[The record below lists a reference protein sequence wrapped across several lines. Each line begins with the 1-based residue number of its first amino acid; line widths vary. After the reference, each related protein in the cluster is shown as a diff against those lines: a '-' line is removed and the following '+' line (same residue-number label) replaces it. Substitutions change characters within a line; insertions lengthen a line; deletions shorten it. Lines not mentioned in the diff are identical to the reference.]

1 MTKHPTSEVYQRATT
16 AAGLLLWL
24 AACVWLAVSYA
35 WREQLTVAAFVPL
48 VILASMFVQ
57 TFRVP
62 SGLKFTHERLTFTLS
77 DAVVLLVA
85 CWYGLAP
92 AVFVAAIEGFFT
104 SRRTTHRTSS
114 NAFSAGMMAL
124 AAAAAAL
131 TLSVVLHYGFREA
144 TTGAR
149 HTALA
154 VAVAMFVASLVHN
167 VVNVSLLS
175 VLLALRH
182 DQPVVRN
189 CWEKVRWVAPMFFPT
204 GTAATLMYI
213 ARQYDM
219 LFAVVIG
226 APIFLAIHFGHKRYR
241 DAMAA
246 RIAFTEKAHRET
258 IEALAVAINAK
269 DKVTHQHVLRVQIY
283 AAGVARLLGCSDEEI
298 EALRAGAL
306 LHDIGKIAVPDSIL
320 RKPGKL
326 TAAEFAE
333 MKLHTV
339 VGAQILSRVE
349 FPYPVVPVVRHH
361 HERWDGKGYPDGLH
375 GEEIPLTARILS
387 VVDCFDA
394 VREDRQYRKGLSR
407 EAAIALIM
415 DGAGTQYDAH
425 VVGTFVT
432 HLPEFEAEIK
442 ARSQQPLPTYG
453 IEMAEQLS
461 AAAREVAPAA
471 GLAAQTDAHAHKLSE
486 REMQQLAQLAHA
498 VEGLQTH
505 AEVLVAFTDALRT
518 LVPYDT
524 CAIALVRPEGGDA
537 RVAYAAGLHAAAL
550 RGHVFSPGDGI
561 TGWVLSN
568 LRPFANTD
576 PKLDFPDALAAQF
589 AAYRTLLAVPVEGQ
603 RTAYG
608 TLSLYSQTRAA
619 YTMAQQKLLEAA
631 AMILATALAPKP
643 ATMVYEPAD
652 EQMTAPPVF
661 DTNNKALNT
670 TLGSELTH

>member
-1 MTKHPTSEVYQRATT
+1 MTTT

-24 AACVWLAVSYA
+24 AACAWLLVSYG
-35 WREQLTVAAFVPL
+35 WRERLTVAAFVPL
-48 VILASMFVQ
+48 VIIVSMFAQ
-57 TFRVP
+57 TFRMP
-62 SGLKFTHERLTFTLS
+62 SGLKFTDERLTFTLS

-92 AVFVAAIEGFFT
+92 AVFLAAIEGFVT
-104 SRRTTHRTSS
+104 SWRTTRRRAS
-114 NAFSAGMMAL
+114 NFFSAGMMAL
-124 AAAAAAL
+124 ATAAA
-131 TLSVVLHYGFREA
+131 TLSLRAVFHYGFGQA

-167 VVNVSLLS
+167 VTNVALLS
-175 VLLALRH
+175 TLLALRH
-182 DQPVVRN
+182 DQPVVRG

-204 GTAATLMYI
+204 GTAAALIYI

-219 LFAVVIG
+219 LFALVIG

-241 DAMAA
+241 DGVDA
-246 RIAFTEKAHRET
+246 RIRFMEKAHRET

-269 DKVTHQHVLRVQIY
+269 DKVTHEHVLRVQIY
-283 AAGVARLLGCSDEEI
+283 AAGVARLLGCSPEEI

-306 LHDIGKIAVPDSIL
+306 LHDIGKIAVPDYIL
-320 RKPGKL
+320 HKPGKL
-326 TAAEFAE
+326 TAAEFDE

-361 HERWDGKGYPDGLH
+361 HERWDGRGYPDGLQA
-375 GEEIPLTARILS
+375 EEIPLTARVLS

-394 VREDRQYRKGLSR
+394 VREDRQYRKGLTR
-407 EAAIALIM
+407 EEAIALIM
-415 DGAGTQYDAH
+415 DGAGTQYDPR

-442 ARSQQPLPTYG
+442 AQSRQPLPTYG
-453 IEMAEQLS
+453 IEAAEHLTAS
-461 AAAREVAPAA
+461 AREVAPAA
-471 GLAAQTDAHAHKLSE
+471 GLAAQADATEHKLSE
-486 REMQQLAQLAHA
+486 GELQQLAQLAHA
-498 VEGLQTH
+498 VEGLTH
-505 AEVLVAFTDALRT
+505 RTEVLAAFTDTLRA

-524 CAIALVRPEGGDA
+524 CAVALARPAGGDIL
-537 RVAYAAGLHAAAL
+537 VAHAAGLHAATL
-550 RGHVFSPGDGI
+550 HGHTFTHGEGI

-576 PKLDFPDALAAQF
+576 PKLDFSADIAAQF
-589 AAYRTLLAVPVEGQ
+589 AAYRTLCVVPVQGQ
-603 RTAYG
+603 RETYG
-608 TLSLYSQTRAA
+608 TLGLYSQALAA
-619 YTMAQQKLLEAA
+619 YTIPQQKLLEAA

-643 ATMVYEPAD
+643 ATIIYERTDTHPV
-652 EQMTAPPVF
+652 APPVYEA
-661 DTNNKALNT
+661 NNKALNP
-670 TLGSELTH
+670 TLESELTH

>member
-1 MTKHPTSEVYQRATT
+1 
-16 AAGLLLWL
+16 
-24 AACVWLAVSYA
+24 
-35 WREQLTVAAFVPL
+35 
-48 VILASMFVQ
+48 
-57 TFRVP
+57 
-62 SGLKFTHERLTFTLS
+62 
-77 DAVVLLVA
+77 
-85 CWYGLAP
+85 
-92 AVFVAAIEGFFT
+92 
-104 SRRTTHRTSS
+104 
-114 NAFSAGMMAL
+114 
-124 AAAAAAL
+124 
-131 TLSVVLHYGFREA
+131 
-144 TTGAR
+144 
-149 HTALA
+149 
-154 VAVAMFVASLVHN
+154 MFVASLVHN

-175 VLLALRH
+175 ILLALRH

-269 DKVTHQHVLRVQIY
+269 DKVTHEHVLRVQIY

-326 TAAEFAE
+326 TAAEFDE

-361 HERWDGKGYPDGLH
+361 HERWDGRGYPDGLR
-375 GEEIPLTARILS
+375 GEAIPLTARILS

-394 VREDRQYRKGLSR
+394 VREDRQYRKGLTR
-407 EAAIALIM
+407 EEAIALIM

-425 VVGTFVT
+425 VVGMFVT

-453 IEMAEQLS
+453 IETAEQLS

-471 GLAAQTDAHAHKLSE
+471 GLAAHADTSAHKLSE
-486 REMQQLAQLAHA
+486 REMQQLAELAHA

-505 AEVLVAFTDALRT
+505 AEVLAAFTNALRM

-524 CAIALVRPEGGDA
+524 CAISLVRPEGGDA
-537 RVAYAAGLHAAAL
+537 RVVHAAGLHAAAL
-550 RGHVFSPGDGI
+550 RGHVFAPGDGI

-589 AAYRTLLAVPVEGQ
+589 AAYRTLLVVPVEGQ

-608 TLSLYSQTRAA
+608 TLGLYSQARAA
-619 YTMAQQKLLEAA
+619 YTTAQQKLLEAA

-643 ATMVYEPAD
+643 ATIVYEPAD
-652 EQMTAPPVF
+652 EQAAAPPVF
-661 DTNNKALNT
+661 DANNKALNT
-670 TLGSELTH
+670 TIESELTH